1 MKTSSPSLC
10 RFSLAA
16 GVALS
21 SLIPAMAYAQDDE
34 AKPRASSEN
43 EIVVTGTLIRGIAP
57 AGSNVVG
64 ISDEQSKVSGGTS
77 TNEVLASLPQV
88 SNFFGVV
95 PAGVSPVS
103 GANSSNP
110 IARPN
115 LRALPAANTS
125 GGAQTLVMIDGRRV
139 VGAGTQQ
146 LAVDPDIIPP
156 AAVER
161 VEAMLDGGSAVYG
174 SDALGGVLN
183 FMTRK
188 TYDGV
193 KIDARVGIGDA
204 YTSYD
209 SGLIAG
215 KTWDGGGLYVA
226 YNFSKH
232 DAIYG
237 SDRKWVKRIDWN
249 TGVPVGR
256 NCADPTVSIGSNTYL
271 VSGSSLVAGGP
282 NTCDPSDDTAIYPA
296 AELHNVMARF
306 TQALGSSLSIDL
318 TALYANRQTRGNGGA
333 LGVLGNTTGTVTVS
347 PSNPNYIDAG
357 GADAGKSQT
366 VRFNY
371 ASVDG
376 PRSQTQETD
385 LETWSVSPSLTYD
398 MGSNWQ
404 ARALFNYGNSRVT
417 YRNNVI
423 DPVAQAAAL
432 ANGSLDPYNLAATD
446 PAVLAD
452 ILDGYER
459 GYGRN
464 ELFDY
469 RFIVDGPLMRLPGGD
484 LRAAVGAEYM
494 RDIFQRQTTDTKLN
508 LLPRDHYTQTVK
520 SLFGELQAPIVT
532 GGGAG
537 LAELIL
543 SASGRYD
550 KYNDFGDTF
559 NPKFALTYKP
569 IDWISIR
576 ANWGKSF
583 TAPSP
588 VDQLGP
594 LSATATLIPGAYLA
608 PPPGQSFATG
618 ETGVY
623 LGSGSV
629 TGLTPQ
635 KAKSWSI
642 GATIEPPVIDGL
654 TLSASYYVINLNGTI
669 GRPVTGTSLTDY
681 YNNFPNL
688 WTYRPTGQELAQV
701 LAGLANQN
709 NVGFTLLN
717 PTSTDQALVSVGG
730 SGATPVGVVL
740 DTLVRNL
747 GRTKLSGIDFDASYV
762 LDTSFA
768 SFDARIAGNIRL
780 KQDTKASPT
789 ASVVDDLLYGTP
801 TTKFM
806 ASVGTTIDKLRA
818 QATLYHTSGYERA
831 DKGLASA
838 FGQSR
843 IGAFDTVDLYFRYTF
858 AGKGI
863 ADGLALSL
871 NVKNVL
877 GAEPPVYKNVGQN
890 GYDPSNA
897 FTLGRVF
904 QIGVEKAF

>member
-1 MKTSSPSLC
+1 MMCTSLRAR
-10 RFSLAA
+10 RFSLTA
-16 GVALS
+16 GVALTSLMPACAFAQEES
-21 SLIPAMAYAQDDE
+21 SQPQ
-34 AKPRASSEN
+34 ASGDN
-43 EIVVTGTLIRGIAP
+43 QIVVTGTLIRGIAP

-64 ISDEQSKVSGGTS
+64 ITEEQSKVSGGTS

-88 SNFFGVV
+88 SNFFGIV

-125 GGAQTLVMIDGRRV
+125 GGAQTLVLIDGRRV

-193 KIDARVGIGDA
+193 KVDARVGIGDDF
-204 YTSYD
+204 TSYD
-209 SGLIAG
+209 SGVIAG

-232 DAIYG
+232 DAIFG

-271 VSGSSLVAGGP
+271 VSGRSLVSGGP
-282 NTCDPSDDTAIYPA
+282 NTCDPSDDTVIYPA
-296 AELHNVMARF
+296 AELHSAMARF
-306 TQALGSSLSIDL
+306 TQELGSSLNIDI

-333 LGVLGNTTGTVTVS
+333 LGTLGNTTGTVTLT

-357 GADAGKSQT
+357 GADAGKPQT

-376 PRSQTQETD
+376 YRSQTQKTD
-385 LETWSVSPSLTYD
+385 LETWSIAPSLTYD

-404 ARALFNYGNSRVT
+404 ARALFNYGNSRVS
-417 YRNNVI
+417 YQNNLV
-423 DPVAQAAAL
+423 DPIAQAAAL
-432 ANGSLDPYNLAATD
+432 ANGTLNPYNLAATN
-446 PAVLAD
+446 PGVLSD
-452 ILDGYER
+452 ILDGYEQ

-464 ELFDY
+464 ELFNY
-469 RFIVDGPLMRLPGGD
+469 RFIVDGPLFKLPGGD
-484 LRAAVGAEYM
+484 LRAALGAEYM
-494 RDIFQRQTTDTKLN
+494 RDIFQRQTTDAN
-508 LLPRDHYTQTVK
+508 LRWLPRDDYTQTVK

-537 LAELIL
+537 LSELIV
-543 SASGRYD
+543 SASARYD

-594 LSATATLIPGAYLA
+594 QSATATLIPGQYLS

-623 LGSGSV
+623 LGNGSV

-635 KAKSWSI
+635 KATSWSI
-642 GATIEPPVIDGL
+642 GATIEPPVVDGL

-669 GRPVTGTSLTDY
+669 GRPVTGTGLTDF

-688 WTYRPTGQELAQV
+688 WTYRPTGQQLAQI
-701 LAGLANQN
+701 LSGLANPN
-709 NVGFTLLN
+709 NIGFTLLN

-730 SGATPVGVVL
+730 SGATPVGVAL

-747 GRTKLSGIDFDASYV
+747 GKTDLSGIDFDASYV

-789 ASVVDDLLYGTP
+789 AALVDDLMYGMP
-801 TTKFM
+801 KTKFT
-806 ASVGTTIDKLRA
+806 ASLGTTIDKLRA
-818 QATLYHTSGYERA
+818 QVTLYHVSGFERA
-831 DKGLASA
+831 DKGQPSA
-838 FGQSR
+838 FGQTR
-843 IGAFDTVDLYFRYTF
+843 LGAFDTVDLYFRYNF
-858 AGKGI
+858 AGTGVT
-863 ADGLALSL
+863 DGLALSL

-877 GAEPPVYKNVGQN
+877 NEVPPVYKNVGQN

-904 QIGVEKAF
+904 QLGVEKSF